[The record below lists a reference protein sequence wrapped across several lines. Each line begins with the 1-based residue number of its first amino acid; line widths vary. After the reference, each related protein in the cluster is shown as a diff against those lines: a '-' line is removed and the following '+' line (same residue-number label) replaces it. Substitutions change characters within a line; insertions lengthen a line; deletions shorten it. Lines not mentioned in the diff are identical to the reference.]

1 MKLHYILKK
10 SSFNIIHTLL
20 ILAVLAC
27 SSALKVYPQI
37 PGAYADGIHK
47 DTKFIQ
53 AAFDSVAAL
62 GGGMVRFTPGV
73 YLTGPFIL
81 KGNNLVFQ
89 IDSGA
94 TILASPNMKDY
105 YPDGADTN
113 LPLTNTKNFI
123 SASGFNNM
131 TIQGKGTIDGQGAV
145 WWPTVDNP
153 PRPRML
159 QLDKGTH
166 LEVKEV
172 TLTNSPKFHLCPN
185 HCYDVYI
192 HDIRIIAPS
201 NSPNTDGID
210 PGISHKVLITNC
222 YIDNGD
228 DNIAFSPSSSDPGWT
243 SASTNITI
251 KNNTFMHGHGVSIG
265 SYTQGGV
272 DSMLVDSCTFTNT
285 DNGIRIKSQRG
296 RGGNVHGITY
306 SNLTMTNVRYPIYFT
321 AFYSGIPPQNVDTL
335 FPVNSTTPYYHD
347 IKIINLTSTNTSS
360 NSVAGIIVGV
370 PEEPLSNITMQ
381 NVKLSAYKGIQ
392 LRNASISV
400 SDTMLINVTSG
411 SRIIYELRSQLLTDV
426 NDNPTSAPSGYLL
439 AQNYP
444 NPWNPSTLI
453 KYSIPYESKIVLK
466 IYNSLGQE
474 VVLLKNGTAPAGN
487 YQVEFKSNHLSSGVY
502 FYRLFAESTDGKQ
515 NYSSIKKMIL
525 LK

>member
-1 MKLHYILKK
+1 MAVMTNYFKTIL
-10 SSFNIIHTLL
+10 IIIFLL
-20 ILAVLAC
+20 SC
-27 SSALKVYPQI
+27 SISLFPQI

-47 DTKFIQ
+47 DTKAIQ
-53 AAFDSVAAL
+53 AAFDSIANL
-62 GGGMVRFTPGV
+62 GGGMVHFTEGV
-73 YLTGPFIL
+73 YLTGPFVL
-81 KGNNLVFQ
+81 KGDNLIVQ

-105 YPDGADTN
+105 YPVGADTS
-113 LPLTNTKNFI
+113 LPLTNTLNFI
-123 SASGFNNM
+123 SASGFRNM
-131 TIQGKGTIDGQGAV
+131 TIQGKGTIDGQGSV
-145 WWPTVDNP
+145 WWPTIDNP

-159 QLDKGTH
+159 ELEKGVH

-172 TLTNSPKFHLCPN
+172 TLTNSPKFHLCPE

-228 DNIAFSPSSSDPGWT
+228 DNIAFSPSSSDAGWT
-243 SASTNITI
+243 AASTNITI

-296 RGGNVHGITY
+296 RGGNIHGITY

-321 AFYSGIPPQNVDTL
+321 AFYSGIPAQNVDTL
-335 FPVNSTTPYYHD
+335 FPITSTTPYYHD
-347 IKIINLTSTNTSS
+347 IKVINLTSTNTAS

-370 PEEPLSNITMQ
+370 PEEPLNNIILQ

-411 SRIIYELRSQLLTDV
+411 PRIIYELRSQLVTGIS
-426 NDNPTSAPSGYLL
+426 NNPATVLAGYSLL
-439 AQNYP
+439 QNYP
-444 NPWNPSTLI
+444 NPFNPSTTI
-453 KYSIPYESKIVLK
+453 KFSLSKTMHVTLS
-466 IYNSLGQE
+466 IYNSMGQE
-474 VVLLKNGTAPAGN
+474 VSKLISKDMN
-487 YQVEFKSNHLSSGVY
+487 SGVY
-502 FYRLFAESTDGKQ
+502 TTEWNASGFASGIYFYRIQTGSFVE
-515 NYSSIKKMIL
+515 IKKMIL

>member
-1 MKLHYILKK
+1 MSPHKTILIVI
-10 SSFNIIHTLL
+10 FLL
-20 ILAVLAC
+20 TC
-27 SSALKVYPQI
+27 SVSLFPQI
-37 PGAYADGIHK
+37 PGALADGIHK
-47 DTKFIQ
+47 DTKAIQ
-53 AAFDSVAAL
+53 AAFDSIANL
-62 GGGMVRFTPGV
+62 GGGMVRFTKGV
-73 YLTGPFIL
+73 YLSGPFVL
-81 KGNNLVFQ
+81 KGNNLTVQ
-89 IDSGA
+89 IDSDA
-94 TILASPNMKDY
+94 VIMASPDMKDY
-105 YPDGADTN
+105 YPDGADTS

-123 SASGFNNM
+123 SASGFRNM
-131 TIQGKGTIDGQGAV
+131 VIQGKGTIDGQGSV
-145 WWPTVDNP
+145 WWPTLDTP
-153 PRPRML
+153 PRPRL
-159 QLDKGTH
+159 IELDKGVH

-172 TLTNSPKFHLCPN
+172 TLTNSPKFHLCPS

-192 HDIRIIAPS
+192 HDIRILAPS

-243 SASTNITI
+243 SASTDITI
-251 KNNTFMHGHGVSIG
+251 KHNTFMHGHGVSIG

-321 AFYSGIPPQNVDTL
+321 AFYSGIPAQNVDTL
-335 FPVNSTTPYYHD
+335 FPVTSTTPYFHD
-347 IKIINLTSTNTSS
+347 IKIVNLTSTNTAS

-370 PEEPLSNITMQ
+370 PEEPLNNITLQ

-411 SRIIYELRSQLLTDV
+411 PRIIYELRSQLVTAITD
-426 NDNPTSAPSGYLL
+426 NHSASPVGYTLL
-439 AQNYP
+439 QNYP
-444 NPWNPSTLI
+444 NPFNPATTIS
-453 KYSIPYESKIVLK
+453 YSVPKEGNVSLSVYNALGGKVAAIVNEYK
-466 IYNSLGQE
+466 
-474 VVLLKNGTAPAGN
+474 PAGSYSVRFN
-487 YQVEFKSNHLSSGVY
+487 GSNLASGIY
-502 FYRLFAESTDGKQ
+502 LYRLESGDF
-515 NYSSIKKMIL
+515 SASKKFIL

>member
-1 MKLHYILKK
+1 MTHYIKTIL
-10 SSFNIIHTLL
+10 IIIFLL
-20 ILAVLAC
+20 SC
-27 SSALKVYPQI
+27 SISLFPQI

-47 DTKFIQ
+47 DTKAIQ
-53 AAFDSVAAL
+53 AAFDSIANL
-62 GGGMVRFTPGV
+62 GGGMVRFTKGV
-73 YLTGPFIL
+73 YLTGPFVL
-81 KGNNLVFQ
+81 KGNNLIVQ

-105 YPDGADTN
+105 YPDGADTS

-123 SASGFNNM
+123 SASGFRNM
-131 TIQGKGTIDGQGAV
+131 TIQGKGTIDGQGSV
-145 WWPTVDNP
+145 WWPTLDNP

-159 QLDKGTH
+159 QLDKGVH

-210 PGISHKVLITNC
+210 PGICHKVLITNC

-228 DNIAFSPSSSDPGWT
+228 DNIAFSPSSSDAGWT

-335 FPVNSTTPYYHD
+335 FPITSTTPYYHD
-347 IKIINLTSTNTSS
+347 IKVINLTSTNTAS

-370 PEEPLSNITMQ
+370 PEEPLNNITLQ

-392 LRNASISV
+392 LRNASILV
-400 SDTMLINVTSG
+400 SDTMLIQVTSG
-411 SRIIYELRSQLLTDV
+411 PRIIYELRSQLVTGIS
-426 NDNPTSAPSGYLL
+426 DNPSTALAGYSLL
-439 AQNYP
+439 QNYP
-444 NPWNPSTLI
+444 NPFNPTTTI
-453 KYSIPYESKIVLK
+453 KFSVPKTMHVSLS
-466 IYNSLGQE
+466 IYNSMGQE
-474 VVLLKNGTAPAGN
+474 VTKLISKDMYAGVYSTEWN
-487 YQVEFKSNHLSSGVY
+487 ASAFASGVY
-502 FYRLFAESTDGKQ
+502 YYRIIAGNFIET
-515 NYSSIKKMIL
+515 KKLLL

>member
-1 MKLHYILKK
+1 MAVMTNYFKTIL
-10 SSFNIIHTLL
+10 IIIFLL
-20 ILAVLAC
+20 SC
-27 SSALKVYPQI
+27 SISLFPQI

-47 DTKFIQ
+47 DTKAIQ
-53 AAFDSVAAL
+53 AAFDSIANL
-62 GGGMVRFTPGV
+62 DGGMVHFTEGV
-73 YLTGPFIL
+73 YLTGPFVL
-81 KGNNLVFQ
+81 KGDNLIVQ

-105 YPDGADTN
+105 YPVGADTS
-113 LPLTNTKNFI
+113 LPLTNTLNFI
-123 SASGFNNM
+123 SASGFRNM
-131 TIQGKGTIDGQGAV
+131 TIQGKGTIDGQGSV
-145 WWPTVDNP
+145 WWPTIDNP

-159 QLDKGTH
+159 ELEKGVH

-172 TLTNSPKFHLCPN
+172 TLTNSPKFHLCPE

-228 DNIAFSPSSSDPGWT
+228 DNIAFSPSSSDAGWT
-243 SASTNITI
+243 AASTNITI

-296 RGGNVHGITY
+296 RGGNIHGITY

-321 AFYSGIPPQNVDTL
+321 AFYSGIPAQNVDTL
-335 FPVNSTTPYYHD
+335 FPITSTTPYYHD
-347 IKIINLTSTNTSS
+347 IKVINLTSTNTAS

-370 PEEPLSNITMQ
+370 PEEPLNNIILQ

-411 SRIIYELRSQLLTDV
+411 PRIIYELRSQLVTGIS
-426 NDNPTSAPSGYLL
+426 NNPATVLAGYSLL
-439 AQNYP
+439 QNYP
-444 NPWNPSTLI
+444 NPFNPSTTI
-453 KYSIPYESKIVLK
+453 KFSLSKTMHVTLS
-466 IYNSLGQE
+466 IYNSMGQE
-474 VVLLKNGTAPAGN
+474 VSKLISKDMN
-487 YQVEFKSNHLSSGVY
+487 SGVY
-502 FYRLFAESTDGKQ
+502 TTEWNASGFASGIYFYRIQTGSFVE
-515 NYSSIKKMIL
+515 IKKMIL

>member
-1 MKLHYILKK
+1 MTHYFKTI
-10 SSFNIIHTLL
+10 L
-20 ILAVLAC
+20 ILIFFLSC
-27 SSALKVYPQI
+27 SISIFPQI
-37 PGAYADGIHK
+37 PGAYADGIHM
-47 DTKFIQ
+47 DTKAIQ
-53 AAFDSVAAL
+53 AAFDSIANL
-62 GGGMVRFTPGV
+62 GGGMVRFTEGV
-73 YLTGPFIL
+73 YLTGPFVL
-81 KGNNLVFQ
+81 KGDNLIVQ

-105 YPDGADTN
+105 YPDGADTS

-131 TIQGKGTIDGQGAV
+131 TIQGKGTIDGQGSV
-145 WWPTVDNP
+145 WWPTLDNP

-159 QLDKGTH
+159 ELDKGVH

-201 NSPNTDGID
+201 TSPNTDGID

-228 DNIAFSPSSSDPGWT
+228 DNIAFSPSSSDAGWT
-243 SASTNITI
+243 SANTNIII

-272 DSMLVDSCTFTNT
+272 DSILVDSCTFTNT

-321 AFYSGIPPQNVDTL
+321 AFYSGIPAQNVDTL
-335 FPVNSTTPYYHD
+335 FPITSTTPYFHD
-347 IKIINLTSTNTSS
+347 INVINLTSTNTAS

-370 PEEPLSNITMQ
+370 PEEPLNNITLQ

-392 LRNASISV
+392 LRNGSISV
-400 SDTMLINVTSG
+400 SDTMLINVNSG
-411 SRIIYELRSQLLTDV
+411 PRIIYELRSQLVTDI
-426 NDNPTSAPSGYLL
+426 NDSHATVPIGYSLL
-439 AQNYP
+439 QNYP
-444 NPWNPSTLI
+444 NPFNPTTTIKFSFPKTMHVTL
-453 KYSIPYESKIVLK
+453 S
-466 IYNSLGQE
+466 IYNSMGQE
-474 VVLLKNGTAPAGN
+474 LSKLISEDMNVGVHTAKWNASG
-487 YQVEFKSNHLSSGVY
+487 FASGVY
-502 FYRLFAESTDGKQ
+502 YYRIIAGNFIET
-515 NYSSIKKMIL
+515 KKLIL